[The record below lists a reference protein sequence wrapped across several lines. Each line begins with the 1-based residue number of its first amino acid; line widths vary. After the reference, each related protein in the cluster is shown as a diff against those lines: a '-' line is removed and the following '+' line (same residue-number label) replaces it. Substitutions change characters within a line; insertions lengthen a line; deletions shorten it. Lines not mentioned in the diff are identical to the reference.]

1 MKEPITSA
9 GRWLSVMLF
18 TFVTSGAVA
27 AESELELEGMAV
39 KGNQE
44 LPKSLYIVPWKA
56 SELGEIAGLPAG
68 SLLNES
74 LQPVERDIFRRELRY
89 YDSVHGTE

>member
-1 MKEPITSA
+1 MVQRRLI
-9 GRWLSVMLF
+9 GVLIGY
-18 TFVTSGAVA
+18 FVTAVA
-27 AESELELEGMAV
+27 WAAPPTDAENIQLEGMAV

-74 LQPVERDIFRRELRY
+74 LQPVEKDVFQRELQY
-89 YDSVHGTE
+89 YDSVHGLK

>member
-1 MKEPITSA
+1 MNNASRSMK
-9 GRWLSVMLF
+9 RLLSVILF
-18 TFVTSGAVA
+18 TFATSSALA
-27 AESELELEGMAV
+27 ADKDLELEGMAV

-74 LQPVERDIFRRELRY
+74 LQPVERDIFRRELQY

>member
-1 MKEPITSA
+1 MKRTITSV
-9 GRWLSVMLF
+9 GRCLSVMLF
-18 TFVTSGAVA
+18 TFATSSAIA
-27 AESELELEGMAV
+27 AETDLELEGMAV

-74 LQPVERDIFRRELRY
+74 LQPGERDIFRRELRY

>member
-1 MKEPITSA
+1 MKRPITYLS
-9 GRWLSVMLF
+9 GWLSVTLF
-18 TFVTSGAVA
+18 TFVTFGAIA
-27 AESELELEGMAV
+27 ADTELEMEGMAV

>member
-1 MKEPITSA
+1 MKHMSRLGA
-9 GRWLSVMLF
+9 VLAC
-18 TFVTSGAVA
+18 FVTGVSFAVPP
-27 AESELELEGMAV
+27 SDVELEGLSI

-56 SELGEIAGLPAG
+56 SELGDIAGLPSG

-74 LQPVERDIFRRELRY
+74 LQPVERDVFQRQLRY
-89 YDSVHGTE
+89 YDSVHGIE